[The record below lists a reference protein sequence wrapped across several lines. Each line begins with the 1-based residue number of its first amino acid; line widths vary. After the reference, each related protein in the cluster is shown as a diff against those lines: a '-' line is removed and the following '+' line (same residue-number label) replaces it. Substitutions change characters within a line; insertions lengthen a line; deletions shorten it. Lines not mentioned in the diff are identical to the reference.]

1 MTIVPLCN
9 VADSALFAS
18 PHNQYLLETESGDR
32 RTEADLRF
40 DDMLTTLM
48 AYSDDGEDARI
59 ALWRQL
65 VDLIAQ
71 GRFDE
76 QAALGQKVLETIA
89 DLRANVPAH
98 IRFETAGAFAG
109 RSVSPATIAFFA
121 SEPPSVIAPLIA
133 AAQFAT
139 EQWLELLP
147 TLTPTARS
155 LLRHRRDLSA
165 EVVRALDSFGPS
177 DFVIAGA
184 PDVTT
189 GVTSQPAPSPEPA
202 PPPEAT
208 VAEPVAEEPEAE
220 SVTVEVVGEAAT
232 QERDEIED
240 AFDELAKV
248 TGSPE
253 PAGASQLL
261 GHVDGGQQIR
271 DLMARIEAYRAH
283 DFIRPADVSSTDEQ
297 QFAEAMNEKGFR
309 FETGADGV
317 IRWIAGVSRGPLI
330 GETIA
335 VAAADNEHGVDGYV
349 AGAFRQRAPFR
360 DARLTLSG
368 DGPLAGE
375 WRISAVPLFDQVD
388 GRFSGY
394 RGTARRPRVDE
405 VATPLS
411 TPIAFS
417 GGEADSLRQLV
428 HELRT
433 PLNAIIGFSEM
444 IEGQFLGPASS
455 NYRAKANDIINQGR
469 RLLEAL
475 EDLDLTARLD
485 PAAGSAASIDPAALL
500 ERLHGE
506 YQSVAN
512 ERGFHL
518 KLRITTGLG
527 LVAADP
533 IAVERMFGRLLAAT
547 LAIAQRGETV
557 SVNLAHDPDSRDRMV
572 LEIARP
578 RLLAGRDERTLLDP
592 GYNPDGDWPEA
603 PVLGLG
609 FALRLVRNIAA
620 ASGGA
625 LDIQPEQL
633 ILRLPLRKI
642 SARTGKG

>member
-1 MTIVPLCN
+1 
-9 VADSALFAS
+9 
-18 PHNQYLLETESGDR
+18 
-32 RTEADLRF
+32 
-40 DDMLTTLM
+40 MLTTLL
-48 AYSDDGEDARI
+48 AQPDDSEDARI

-65 VDLIAQ
+65 VDLLAQ
-71 GRFDE
+71 GRFHEDDSLGDR
-76 QAALGQKVLETIA
+76 ALDTIA
-89 DLRANVPAH
+89 YLRATVPAPV
-98 IRFETAGAFAG
+98 RYETARAFAG
-109 RSVSPATIAFFA
+109 RSVSAATLALFADEPA
-121 SEPPSVIAPLIA
+121 SVISPMIA
-133 AAQFAT
+133 AARLSAD
-139 EQWLELLP
+139 QWLSLLP
-147 TLTPTARS
+147 SITPTARA
-155 LLRHRRDLSA
+155 LLRHRRDLA
-165 EVVRALDSFGPS
+165 PEVVRALDSFGPS
-177 DFVIAGA
+177 DLIIPGVPEQAANDADFEPVVIEAIEAAVEEAEGREVRTAFDALARAAETVEA
-184 PDVTT
+184 PE
-189 GVTSQPAPSPEPA
+189 APSI
-202 PPPEAT
+202 
-208 VAEPVAEEPEAE
+208 
-220 SVTVEVVGEAAT
+220 AA
-232 QERDEIED
+232 
-240 AFDELAKV
+240 AM
-248 TGSPE
+248 
-253 PAGASQLL
+253 
-261 GHVDGGQQIR
+261 DGGEQIR

-283 DFIRPADVSSTDEQ
+283 DFVRPAETPMADDG
-297 QFAEAMNEKGFR
+297 QFAEIMNEKGFR
-309 FETGADGV
+309 FETGPDGV
-317 IRWIAGVSRGPLI
+317 ISWVAGASRGPLI

-335 VAAADNEHGVDGYV
+335 IAAADSGHGVDGYV

-360 DARLTLSG
+360 DARLTLNG

-411 TPIAFS
+411 TATIFGS
-417 GGEADSLRQLV
+417 GEADSLRQLV

-444 IEGQFLGPASS
+444 IEGQFLGPAST
-455 NYRAKANDIINQGR
+455 NYRAKANDITTQGR

-485 PAAGSAASIDPAALL
+485 PGVKSPASIDPAQLL
-500 ERLHGE
+500 ERLHTE
-506 YQSVAN
+506 YQAVAE

-527 LVAADP
+527 LVAAEP
-533 IAVERMFGRLLAAT
+533 VAVERMFGRLLAAT

-557 SVNLAHDPDSRDRMV
+557 AIDLQHDPDSRDRMV
-572 LEIARP
+572 LEVARP
-578 RLLAGRDERTLLDP
+578 TMLAGRDERTLLDP

-620 ASGGA
+620 ACGGA
-625 LDIQPEQL
+625 LDIQPEKL

>member
-1 MTIVPLCN
+1 
-9 VADSALFAS
+9 
-18 PHNQYLLETESGDR
+18 
-32 RTEADLRF
+32 
-40 DDMLTTLM
+40 MLTTLLS
-48 AYSDDGEDARI
+48 YSDDGEDARV

-65 VDLIAQ
+65 VDLMAQ
-71 GRFDE
+71 GRFDDDE
-76 QAALGQKVLETIA
+76 ALGDKALETIA
-89 DLRANVPAH
+89 DLRARIPASV
-98 IRFETAGAFAG
+98 RFNTASAFAG
-109 RSVSPATIAFFA
+109 RSVSPATIALFA
-121 SEPPSVIAPLIA
+121 SEPPSVIAPLITA
-133 AAQFAT
+133 ASFDA
-139 EQWLELLP
+139 EHWLALLP
-147 TLTPTARS
+147 TLTPTARA
-155 LLRHRRDLSA
+155 LLRHRRDLSS
-165 EVVRALDSFGPS
+165 EVVRALDSFGPT
-177 DFVIAGA
+177 DFIITDAVEAKVKDVLDQAIGQAEPIEEAEREEEQTAIEAVWTDA
-184 PDVTT
+184 PDTRSDVENAFDALAKVASV
-189 GVTSQPAPSPEPA
+189 GE
-202 PPPEAT
+202 PPEA
-208 VAEPVAEEPEAE
+208 VDVL
-220 SVTVEVVGEAAT
+220 
-232 QERDEIED
+232 RD
-240 AFDELAKV
+240 
-248 TGSPE
+248 
-253 PAGASQLL
+253 
-261 GHVDGGQQIR
+261 VDGGQQIR
-271 DLMARIEAYRAH
+271 DLMARIEAYQTH
-283 DFIRPADVSSTDEQ
+283 DFVRPADAAQMDDGR
-297 QFAEAMNEKGFR
+297 FAELMNEKGFR
-309 FETGADGV
+309 FETGSDGV
-317 IRWIAGVSRGPLI
+317 IRWIAGASRGPLI

-368 DGPLAGE
+368 EGALAGE
-375 WRISAVPLFDQVD
+375 WRISAVPLFDQID

-411 TPIAFS
+411 VPTPFGS
-417 GGEADSLRQLV
+417 GEADSLRQLV

-444 IEGQFLGPASS
+444 IEGQFLGPASA
-455 NYRAKANDIINQGR
+455 NYRSKASDISSQGR

-485 PAAGSAASIDPAALL
+485 PSAANVASIDPAALL

-506 YQSVAN
+506 YQPVAN

-527 LVAADP
+527 LVSAEP
-533 IAVERMFGRLLAAT
+533 VAVERMFGRLLAAT

-557 SVNLAHDPDSRDRMV
+557 SVNLAHDQESRDRMV
-572 LEIARP
+572 LEVSRP
-578 RLLAGRDERTLLDP
+578 QMLAGRDERTLLDP

-625 LDIQPEQL
+625 LDIQPEVL
-633 ILRLPLRKI
+633 VLRLPLRKI

>member
-1 MTIVPLCN
+1 MRMSRA
-9 VADSALFAS
+9 VAGA
-18 PHNQYLLETESGDR
+18 
-32 RTEADLRF
+32 EADLRF
-40 DDMLTTLM
+40 DDMLTTLL
-48 AYSDDGEDARI
+48 AQPEDSDDARI

-65 VDLIAQ
+65 VDLLAQDRFREDDVLSERALDIIAY
-71 GRFDE
+71 
-76 QAALGQKVLETIA
+76 
-89 DLRANVPAH
+89 LRVTVPSA
-98 IRFETAGAFAG
+98 IRYETARAFVG
-109 RSVSPATIAFFA
+109 RSVSPATIALFA
-121 SEPPSVIAPLIA
+121 DEPPSVISPLIA
-133 AAQFAT
+133 AAQFSA
-139 EQWLELLP
+139 EQWLALLP
-147 TLTPTARS
+147 TMTPTARA
-155 LLRHRRDLSA
+155 LMRHRRDLPKD
-165 EVVRALDSFGPS
+165 VIRALESFGPS
-177 DFVIAGA
+177 DLVIPGIPDRAANDKDPAIVAETYRDDVEQRIEDDVPFAGPVFEESEPFELVAEDPDAETEDSEFQFAFEELEKAAEAIPA
-184 PDVTT
+184 PD
-189 GVTSQPAPSPEPA
+189 APSL
-202 PPPEAT
+202 
-208 VAEPVAEEPEAE
+208 
-220 SVTVEVVGEAAT
+220 AANM
-232 QERDEIED
+232 
-240 AFDELAKV
+240 
-248 TGSPE
+248 
-253 PAGASQLL
+253 
-261 GHVDGGQQIR
+261 DGGEQIR
-271 DLMARIEAYRAH
+271 DLMARIEAYQSH
-283 DFIRPADVSSTDEQ
+283 DFVRPADAPQIDDDR
-297 QFAEAMNEKGFR
+297 FAQMMNDKGFR

-317 IRWIAGVSRGPLI
+317 IKWVAGASRGPLI

-335 VAAADNEHGVDGYV
+335 VAAADNGNGVDGSV

-405 VATPLS
+405 VAMPVAGAGAG
-411 TPIAFS
+411 AFA
-417 GGEADSLRQLV
+417 GGDADSLRQLV

-444 IEGQFLGPASS
+444 IEGQFLGPAST
-455 NYRAKANDIINQGR
+455 NYRAKATDIISQGR

-485 PAAGSAASIDPAALL
+485 PKAKSLESIDPAQLL
-500 ERLHGE
+500 ERLHNE
-506 YQSVAN
+506 YQGMAD

-527 LVAADP
+527 LVAVDP
-533 IAVERMFGRLLAAT
+533 VAVERMFGRLLAAT

-557 SVNLAHDPDSRDRMV
+557 AIDLAHDPDSRDRMN

-578 RLLAGRDERTLLDP
+578 AMLEGRDERTLLDP
-592 GYNPDGDWPEA
+592 GYNPDGDWPDA

-620 ASGGA
+620 ACGGA
-625 LDIQPEQL
+625 LDIQADKL